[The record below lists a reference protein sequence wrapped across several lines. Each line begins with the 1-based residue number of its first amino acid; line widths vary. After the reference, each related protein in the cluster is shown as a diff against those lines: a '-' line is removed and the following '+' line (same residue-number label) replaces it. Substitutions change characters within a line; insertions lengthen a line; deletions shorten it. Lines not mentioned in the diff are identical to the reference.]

1 MLQESN
7 AFRLAGFET
16 INDKVLREMNER
28 AKGIAQKF
36 DTPGS
41 PTRTQTTSSLAAQAA
56 SNSRSPRKGHKRY
69 SSIHRRQF
77 AKMDSIANHYAVKRA
92 NGTITESKNT
102 FNYGTSSA
110 QSSSAQSNNFTSSS
124 RGTTTNANTITNSS
138 TTNWNSMNSMPSR
151 SAQNTNST
159 SSSSSVNDSPDGKRT
174 SAMQKFVDSP
184 TKRRRMG
191 NSGSTSSAIPI
202 DFGPS
207 LTPHQDIAEQQE
219 PTKTPKEPLKE
230 PFRANRHFATPVQ
243 RLPKTIRPPARST
256 STSSSTSSS
265 GPSSRS
271 SSGSSSGS
279 SSNSAKSINSTP
291 HNNSTKTSQSD
302 STTGTGTGTGTASR
316 LPKSKSTLGLSPTKP
331 RPGTSHNTSHGT
343 LSTIPPRRVEQML
356 NRLPVTSHE
365 PTCTSKLLSKLP
377 PPPSESKTL
386 KSSPSM
392 NQLRGNSRIPVHNP
406 DTRSRLARSKD
417 MAKSSP
423 NLRGLAKRR

>member
-1 MLQESN
+1 MEKGILQESN

-41 PTRTQTTSSLAAQAA
+41 PTRTQTSSLAAQAA

-92 NGTITESKNT
+92 NGTITDSKNT
-102 FNYGTSSA
+102 FNYGSTSAHSITGGA
-110 QSSSAQSNNFTSSS
+110 QSSSFTGSA
-124 RGTTTNANTITNSS
+124 RTTSS
-138 TTNWNSMNSMPSR
+138 TTGWSSMTSR
-151 SAQNTNST
+151 SAQSNSNSNSST
-159 SSSSSVNDSPDGKRT
+159 SSSINASPDGKRT

-191 NSGSTSSAIPI
+191 NSESTSSAIPI

-207 LTPHQDIAEQQE
+207 LTPIQDMAEQPE
-219 PTKTPKEPLKE
+219 PSKTAKEPLKTD
-230 PFRANRHFATPVQ
+230 RHFATPVR
-243 RLPKTIRPPARST
+243 RLPKTIRPPTRS
-256 STSSSTSSS
+256 SSSSTSSS
-265 GPSSRS
+265 TKNT
-271 SSGSSSGS
+271 
-279 SSNSAKSINSTP
+279 NSTSQSINSTR
-291 HNNSTKTSQSD
+291 SSSQSD
-302 STTGTGTGTGTASR
+302 ATTGTGSR

-331 RPGTSHNTSHGT
+331 RPGATGTTSSTHNTTHGT

-386 KSSPSM
+386 KSSPSLS
-392 NQLRGNSRIPVHNP
+392 QLRGNSRIPVHNP